1 MNIERARSIT
11 GHMTES
17 ELIYLAE
24 LAAKSSCIVE
34 IGSWQGR
41 SLRALADNTD
51 GIVFSVDIWR
61 DGGEAEYDANLA
73 DLLGSKIFKVK
84 MRSEEA
90 AIMFMFAGITFD
102 AIFIDAYHDYSDI
115 SSDINAWKPLL
126 RDGGIICGH
135 DYQPEFPGVVQ
146 AVQELIPKFG
156 IVGGSIWTT
165 EKTKKQIIPIDFPKN
180 DTWLDGPLPVSPT
193 VPSGWTGLEKIMPA
207 LVSKFCEKRES
218 ALEFGVEYTFS
229 TNVLAQLFGHVT
241 GVDWFK
247 GDEHSMLREDYSAI
261 ARANVAHRTNV
272 ELIQSSYQDWI
283 AQATADAHYDLIHV
297 DVVHTYE
304 ATYACGRWA
313 ADHSPVVIF
322 HDTNYLWPE
331 VPNAILQIAEET
343 DRTFYNYPDC
353 FGLGILA

>member
-126 RDGGIICGH
+126 REGGIICGH
-135 DYQPEFPGVVQ
+135 DFQPAFSGVMQ

-156 IVGGSIWTT
+156 IVGCSIWTT

-207 LVSKFCEKRES
+207 LVERFCKKREW
-218 ALEFGVEYTFS
+218 ALEFGVEYGYS
-229 TNVLAQLFGHVT
+229 TSVLAQLFCDVE

-247 GDEHSMLREDYSAI
+247 GDEHSMWRDDYYETAASNL
-261 ARANVAHRTNV
+261 ANRHNV
-272 ELIQSSYQDWI
+272 HLTRSSYQSWI
-283 AQATADAHYDLIHV
+283 AQAPKDLRFDLIHV

-304 ATYACGRWA
+304 ATYECGRWA

-322 HDTNYLWPE
+322 HDVEYIWPE
-331 VPNAILQIAEET
+331 VKEAILKIAEET
-343 DRTFYNYPDC
+343 DRTFYNYPEC